1 MMFVT
6 NCRRLSRAAFA
17 LAVLLLAGPAASQG
31 IQTGVL
37 TGVVRSPDNLVLP
50 GVTVSAKS
58 PALLGERSVVT
69 DASGAYILRGLPPG
83 RYTLTFTLAGFANLE
98 KRADVA
104 LGATASVDAAMKVAA
119 LEEAVT
125 VEAVAPSVLA
135 TTQVGAN
142 YRAADIDKLATGRT
156 LAAIAE
162 LAPGLTDNTPNA
174 GQVTISGAFAYD
186 NVFLLN
192 GVDINDN
199 LFGTANNLFI
209 EDAVQETAVLTSG
222 ISAEYGRFSGGV
234 INTVTKRGGN
244 KLSGSFRVDFTNPTW
259 ITETP
264 LQKERGQKNTDR
276 TSRVYQATLGGPIVK
291 DRLWFFGAYR
301 KEASSEQRN
310 LPNTNIPYTTEVDN
324 PRYEIKLTGNP
335 APNHT
340 IQADYISNDTT
351 QNRRPAFG
359 FSIDPR
365 TLVDR
370 TLPNDLFVANYTGV
384 LSPTVFIEAQY
395 SQKKFGFVNSGGT
408 STAIV
413 DSPFRAAGRAGIP
426 RGQHYNAPYFSS
438 LDPENRNNKQ
448 FSGSLSYFLSTGSF
462 GRHDLKGGF
471 EHYISTRTGGNSQ
484 SATGFVFFADPVVSG
499 GVPVQ
504 DSQGRLIPVF
514 VPGVSFV
521 QNWLGTQ
528 GAQLDI
534 KTTSL
539 YINDKWTL
547 GDRWAFN
554 LGVRYEKVKSDA
566 TGDII
571 GADTSTF
578 VPRLGATFD
587 VNGDGRFKLYA
598 TYAHYSGKF
607 SETQFGDN
615 SSVGTPSLVQ
625 GTYNG
630 PAGQG
635 LDFAPG
641 FNLNNYV
648 TTTGSF
654 PTDNVFLDDGLSSP
668 VTKEFTLGAGTR
680 LGSRG
685 EVKVIYTLRSVSNFL
700 DDFITREGGSTTVS
714 RNGRTFGT
722 FDNVIV
728 RNTDEPKREYQAL
741 QFQGNYRLT
750 NRWALNAHYT
760 LQFENDGTFEG
771 EATNQPGNYSLIGD
785 YPDVFVLARNNPDGR
800 LNDFQRHKVRAWTNY
815 NLGLGRGGSIDFG
828 LLYRFNSATTYS
840 LAVGGVPLSTLQ
852 RARAAGY
859 ANVPGGG
866 FQTVFF
872 GERGSQFFN
881 SAHLFDFSLTYEL
894 PVWGSARPWFKG
906 EVRNLF
912 NAQPLIGFDTT
923 ITANLTGPVDADG
936 IPTTFTRGANFGRAT
951 INPAPG
957 QAGHFPLPREFR
969 LSIGFRF

>member
-1 MMFVT
+1 MPNENRTLIV
-6 NCRRLSRAAFA
+6 RVALA
-17 LAVLLLAGPAASQG
+17 LAVLLLAGPAVPQG

-37 TGVVRSPDNLVLP
+37 TGVVKSPDNAELP
-50 GVTVSAKS
+50 GVTVTAKS
-58 PALLGERSVVT
+58 PALLGERAVVT

-83 RYTLTFTLAGFANLE
+83 RYTLTFSLSGFATLE
-98 KRADVA
+98 RRADVA
-104 LGATASVDAAMKVAA
+104 LGATAVVDAAMTVAT
-119 LEEAVT
+119 LEETVT
-125 VEAVAPSVLA
+125 VEAVAPSVLT

-142 YRAADIDKLATGRT
+142 YRGADIDKLATGRT

-162 LAPGLTDNTPNA
+162 LAPGLTDNTPNT
-174 GQVTISGAFAYD
+174 GQVTISGAFAFD

-192 GVDINDN
+192 GVDVNDN
-199 LFGTANNLFI
+199 LFGTAHNLFI

-234 INTVTKRGGN
+234 INTITKRGGN
-244 KLSGSFRVDFTNPTW
+244 KLSGSFRTDFTNPSW
-259 ITETP
+259 IAETP
-264 LQKERGQKNTDR
+264 LQKERNQTNTDL
-276 TSRVYQATLGGPIVK
+276 TSRIYQTTLGGPIVK

-301 KEASSEQRN
+301 KESSSEARTF
-310 LPNTNIPYTTEVDN
+310 PNTSIPYTFKVDN
-324 PRYEIKLTGNP
+324 PRYEIKLTGSP
-335 APNHT
+335 ATNHT
-340 IQADYISNDTT
+340 LQATYMNNDTD
-351 QNRRPAFG
+351 QSGRPAFA

-365 TLVDR
+365 TLVNR
-370 TLPNDLFVANYTGV
+370 TLPNSLLVANYTGV
-384 LSPTVFIEAQY
+384 LGSNVFVEAQY
-395 SQKKFGFVNSGGT
+395 SQKKFGFRGTGGT
-408 STAIV
+408 STDIV

-448 FSGSLSYFLSTGSF
+448 FSGSLSYFLSGGSL

-484 SATGFVFFADPVVSG
+484 SATGFVFWSDPVTSG
-499 GVPVQ
+499 GVPVL
-504 DSQGRLIPVF
+504 DSRGRLTPVF

-521 QNWLGTQ
+521 QNWISTQ
-528 GAQLDI
+528 GAQIDI

-539 YINDKWTL
+539 YVNDKWTL
-547 GDRWAFN
+547 DDRWSFN
-554 LGVRYEKVKSDA
+554 VGLRYEKVKSEA
-566 TGDII
+566 TGDIV

-598 TYAHYSGKF
+598 TYAHYAGKY

-615 SSVGTPSLVQ
+615 TPVGTPSLVQ
-625 GTYNG
+625 GTYTG

-641 FNLNNYV
+641 FNINNYP

-654 PTDNVFLDDGLSSP
+654 PLENVFFEDGLSAP
-668 VTKEFTLGAGTR
+668 VTKELTFAAGTR
-680 LGSRG
+680 LGSKG
-685 EVKVIYTLRSVSNFL
+685 EVKVVYTQRKVTNFL
-700 DDFITREGGSTTVS
+700 DDFITRENGRTTVV
-714 RNGRTFGT
+714 RDGRTFGT
-722 FDNVIV
+722 FDNTVV
-728 RNTDEPKREYQAL
+728 RNTDEPKRQYKGIQV
-741 QFQGNYRLT
+741 QSTYRPGD
-750 NRWALNAHYT
+750 RWTVTAHYT
-760 LQFENDGTFEG
+760 LQLENDGTFEG

-815 NLGLGRGGSIDFG
+815 NLGLGRAGNVDLG

-840 LAVGGVPLSTLQ
+840 LSVGSVPLSALQ

-866 FQTVFF
+866 FQTVYF

-881 SAHLFDFSLTYEL
+881 GSHLFDFALTYEL
-894 PVWGSARPWFKG
+894 PVWRTARPWFKG

-912 NAQPLIGFDTT
+912 NAHPLIGFDTT
-923 ITANLTGPVDADG
+923 ITANLTGALDGDG
-936 IPTTFTRGANFGRAT
+936 IPTTFTRGPNFGRAT

-957 QAGHFPLPREFR
+957 VVGHYPLPREYRF
-969 LSIGFRF
+969 SVGFRF